1 MLTEKVLVNSSR
13 DCIARVVDQ
22 GSMPAE
28 TEDVDAGLGRNASCR
43 AGTGAGPPQHAQQ
56 QDGHTCLQQ
65 HYNCMPAAAVAT
77 ARQPG
82 DTGTGGSLSAP
93 SPAASAGQQPPQ
105 GCPGQPR
112 YRTCE
117 LCAKS
122 RGCECVGGS
131 GTRCRREGREGRA
144 TPGRRN
150 GSSTA
155 AHAQCGIAP
164 ACLTEQPTRL
174 EARCPALLSHPT
186 GWQASLQRA
195 TTGLAD
201 QPTTRNTN
209 KQRTWRRRG
218 RTHSQTRFPPH

>member
-1 MLTEKVLVNSSR
+1 MNTVRWTRRACSETQENKCSSTPLGKEVLRNSSRNCIKCGGLHKACWIRRACSKTEKVLANSSR

-65 HYNCMPAAAVAT
+65 HYNCMPAAVIAT

-117 LCAKS
+117 LCK
-122 RGCECVGGS
+122 
-131 GTRCRREGREGRA
+131 
-144 TPGRRN
+144 
-150 GSSTA
+150 
-155 AHAQCGIAP
+155 
-164 ACLTEQPTRL
+164 EQ
-174 EARCPALLSHPT
+174 
-186 GWQASLQRA
+186 
-195 TTGLAD
+195 GL
-201 QPTTRNTN
+201 
-209 KQRTWRRRG
+209 
-218 RTHSQTRFPPH
+218 